1 MRIVDKS
8 IVMTIL
14 ATGLAATG
22 AMADPLR
29 REQVE
34 AALPA
39 LREMAQKAVDDGQ
52 VPGLSIAVV
61 LGDSVLFAEGFGVKE
76 MGKPDKVDA
85 DTVFQL
91 ASMSKPISSTVVA
104 ALVSKGIVDWESQV
118 SHIAPQFQL
127 HDAYP
132 SSEVTLRDLF
142 NHRSG
147 LPGSAGN
154 DIEDIGFDRDTIMER
169 LRLVPAWVSFR
180 GGYSYSNAGLTMGGM
195 AAANAAGKAWEDI
208 AQDELF
214 GPLGMATASYRYDDF
229 AARTD
234 RAALHVQI
242 DGAWTA
248 KVTRDADPQAPAG
261 GASAS
266 VVDLASW
273 MQLELANGKW
283 KGYPL
288 ISEEALAATHQPL
301 TSRGKNPVSGAPSFY
316 GLGWNV
322 EFGRHGETWGH
333 AGAFSNGA
341 RTLVTLWPDTGL
353 GVTILAN
360 AFPTGVPEGISD
372 NFADLVFDGKI
383 AKDHIGPW
391 NDAFSGLFGP
401 AIEAAKAEFAKPPAD
416 TTPALPDSAYVGRYA
431 NDYVGVV
438 EVQATA
444 DGLTVALGPEGKTHY
459 PLTHFDRDTFVYF
472 AAPEM
477 PDLPSPATF
486 QIGTDG
492 KANAL
497 VLDTLD
503 ANGLGKVTRLAE

>member
-1 MRIVDKS
+1 MRVFGKGIL
-8 IVMTIL
+8 TAIL
-14 ATGLAATG
+14 AVGLVATE
-22 AMADPLR
+22 AMADPLTR
-29 REQVE
+29 DQVE

-39 LREMAQKAVDDGQ
+39 LRDMAQNAVDSGQ
-52 VPGLSIAVV
+52 VPGMSISVV
-61 LGDSVLFAEGFGVKE
+61 LGDRVLFAEGFGVKE

-104 ALVSKGIVDWESQV
+104 ALVTKGIVDWDSRVSQ
-118 SHIAPQFQL
+118 IAPQFQL

-195 AAANAAGKAWEDI
+195 AAAHAAGKGWEEI
-208 AQDELF
+208 AQDVLF
-214 GPLGMATASYRYDDF
+214 GPLGMTTASYRHDDF
-229 AARTD
+229 VARPD

-248 KVTRDADPQAPAG
+248 KVTRNADPQAPAG

-273 MQLELANGKW
+273 MQLELAMGKW
-283 KGYPL
+283 KGETL
-288 ISEEALAATHQPL
+288 ISEDALAATHQPL
-301 TSRGKNPVSGAPSFY
+301 TSRGTNPVSGAPSFY

-341 RTLVTLWPDTGL
+341 RTLVTLWPDAGL
-353 GVTILAN
+353 GVTILVN

-372 NFADLVFDGKI
+372 NFADLVFDGK
-383 AKDHIGPW
+383 AGKDYIGPW
-391 NDAFSGLFGP
+391 NHAYSALFGP
-401 AIEAAKAEFAKPPAD
+401 AIEAAKAAFAKPPAD
-416 TTPALPDSAYVGRYA
+416 ATAALPDSAYVGRYA
-431 NDYVGVV
+431 NDYVGTV
-438 EVQATA
+438 EVQATD
-444 DGLTVALGPEGKTHY
+444 DGLVVTLGPDGKTRY
-459 PLTHFDRDTFVYF
+459 PLTHFDRDTFLYF
-472 AAPEM
+472 SAPEM

-492 KANAL
+492 KATAL
-497 VLDTLD
+497 VLDTLN